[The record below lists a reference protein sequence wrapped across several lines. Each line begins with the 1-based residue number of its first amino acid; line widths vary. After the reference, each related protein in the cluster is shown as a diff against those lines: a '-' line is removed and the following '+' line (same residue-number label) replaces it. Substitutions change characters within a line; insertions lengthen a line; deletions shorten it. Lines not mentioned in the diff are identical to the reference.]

1 MRIAHV
7 IPALVKGGAEK
18 VVVDLA
24 NCAVANGDEVTLILA
39 QPSAPEL
46 LACELKPEVKVLHIC
61 EGEPGRLSRYAMLAR
76 WLVRNRQLIHA
87 FDLLHCH
94 LSFGSAAGTLARW
107 MRRGQPGPAIIET
120 FHAAGMPIPRW
131 KLALLAR
138 LARRRDALVLV
149 AEDNFWR
156 RFKSRNPDVP
166 VTIIPNGIAIDQK
179 RPTPTEI
186 TAYRESV
193 GVAPRSTRIVGTLGR
208 LVDERK
214 PEYLIK
220 AFAAMA
226 ETADED
232 VHFVMG
238 GAGPS
243 LDQLQTLADDAGLSG
258 RIHFPGL
265 VMDPALLFALCDLY
279 VSVNV
284 GPVTGIAGL
293 EAAAFGVPVIALQ
306 ASADYPNGATDWI
319 WSSADPRALATE
331 ALRLLRSPTERRE
344 MADRQRQHV
353 VEQHSAEA
361 MSARYAELYRRVLQ
375 RLRGRSEPLEQ

>member
-39 QPSAPEL
+39 QPSPPEL
-46 LACELKPEVKVLHIC
+46 LACELRPEVKVLHIC
-61 EGEPGRLSRYAMLAR
+61 GGQPGRLSRYAMLAR
-76 WLVRNRQLIHA
+76 WLVRNRQLIRA
-87 FDLLHCH
+87 FDVLHCH

-120 FHAAGMPIPRW
+120 FHAAGMPIPGW

-149 AEDNFWR
+149 AEDSFWR
-156 RFKSRNPDVP
+156 RFKRRNPDVP
-166 VTIIPNGIAIDQK
+166 VTVIPNGIAIDQK

-186 TAYRESV
+186 TAYRE
-193 GVAPRSTRIVGTLGR
+193 GIGIPRTCGSIVGTLGR

-226 ETADED
+226 ATGEED

-243 LDQLQTLADDAGLSG
+243 LDQLETLADDAGLSG

-306 ASADYPNGATDWI
+306 ASEDYPGGASDWI
-319 WSSADPRALATE
+319 WSSVDPRALATE

-375 RLRGRSEPLEQ
+375 RFRGRSEPLEQ

>member
-39 QPSAPEL
+39 QPSPPEL
-46 LACELKPEVKVLHIC
+46 LACELRPEVKVLHIC
-61 EGEPGRLSRYAMLAR
+61 GGQPGRLSRYAMLAR
-76 WLVRNRQLIHA
+76 WLVRNRQLIRA
-87 FDLLHCH
+87 FDVLHCH

-120 FHAAGMPIPRW
+120 FHAAGMPIPGW

-149 AEDNFWR
+149 AEDSFWR

-166 VTIIPNGIAIDQK
+166 VTVIPNGIAIDQK
-179 RPTPTEI
+179 RPTLPEI
-186 TAYRESV
+186 TAYRE
-193 GVAPRSTRIVGTLGR
+193 GIGIPRTCGIVGTLGR

-226 ETADED
+226 ETAEED
-232 VHFVMG
+232 LHFVMG

-243 LDQLQTLADDAGLSG
+243 LEPLKALAGEAGLSG

-293 EAAAFGVPVIALQ
+293 EAAAFGIPVIALQ
-306 ASADYPNGATDWI
+306 ASADYPDGAADWI

-331 ALRLLRSPTERRE
+331 ALRLLRSPAKLQE

-353 VEQHSAEA
+353 VERHSADA